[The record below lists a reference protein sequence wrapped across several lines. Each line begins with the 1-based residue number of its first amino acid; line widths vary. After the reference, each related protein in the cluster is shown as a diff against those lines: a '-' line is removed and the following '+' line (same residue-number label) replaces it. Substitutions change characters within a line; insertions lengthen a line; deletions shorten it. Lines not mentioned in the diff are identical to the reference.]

1 MVFLILRKA
10 IFRQNAIPYF
20 KEKLNLKVCSLLNK
34 FVTCNLP
41 LKLAFS
47 SGKSAILTQAK
58 TPFKA
63 CFTGQKEE
71 T

>member
-1 MVFLILRKA
+1 MITFQFLTKQICYLQFAPK
-10 IFRQNAIPYF
+10 ISFF
-20 KEKLNLKVCSLLNK
+20 L
-34 FVTCNLP
+34 
-41 LKLAFS
+41 
-47 SGKSAILTQAK
+47 GKSAILTQAK